1 VAVEKPKKLSY
12 KQQRELE
19 TLPARIQQLET
30 EQAQLQ
36 AAMGDPGFYQQSHE
50 QVNEILERLQA
61 VEEALEVCYGRWEE
75 LEAGV
80 GNPAAG

>member
-19 TLPARIQQLET
+19 TLPVRIQQLET

-36 AAMGDPGFYQQSHE
+36 AAMGDTGFYQQSHE

-75 LEAGV
+75 LESGV
-80 GNPAAG
+80 EKPAAG